1 MVAKA
6 VAIILILVEEI
17 CTRNISPTNQQLLYY
32 FQRMA
37 VWELLKSQVW
47 SRIISDDDVIEY
59 ETVGNGIQIM
69 HQEIATE
76 EIYTEN
82 QETSENN
89 QQDD

>member
-1 MVAKA
+1 
-6 VAIILILVEEI
+6 
-17 CTRNISPTNQQLLYY
+17 
-32 FQRMA
+32 MA

-69 HQEIATE
+69 HQEIATDLE

-89 QQDD
+89 QQDDYNI